1 MIWRQVAATAWRGAL
16 QLFHD
21 RRTLALLL
29 VVPSLLMTLVRYA
42 FTSQQ
47 GVFDGVGP
55 MLLALFPFTVMF
67 VVASVAMLRE
77 RTNGTLERLLAGP
90 AGKGELLTGYA
101 LAFGAATL
109 VQVGVV
115 LAVSLWG
122 LSLKVGGPIWL
133 VVVFALLDAWLGMA
147 LGLFLSAFARTEFQA
162 VQFLPAFVLPQF
174 LLCGLLV
181 PRDQMAGALRLL
193 SDFLPL
199 SYAVDG
205 VSRVAASGALTGALW
220 TDLVVVAACI
230 PVALALGAF
239 TLQRK
244 GE

>member
-1 MIWRQVAATAWRGAL
+1 MAGPVAATARRVLL
-16 QLFHD
+16 QLLHD
-21 RRTLALLL
+21 RRTSALLL
-29 VVPSLLMTLVRYA
+29 VVPSVLMTLVRYA
-42 FTSQQ
+42 FTNQPQ
-47 GVFDGVGP
+47 VFQGVGP

-77 RTNGTLERLLAGP
+77 RSSGTLERLMAGP
-90 AGKGELLTGYA
+90 ASKGGLLAGYA

-109 VQVGVV
+109 AQVAVV
-115 LAVSLWG
+115 LGVSLWG
-122 LSLKVGGPIWL
+122 LSLKVDGSIWL
-133 VVVFALLDAWLGMA
+133 VVLFALLDAWLGMA
-147 LGLFLSAFARTEFQA
+147 LGLFLSAFAKTELQA

-181 PRDQMAGALRLL
+181 PRDQMAVALRLL

-205 VSRVAASGALTGALW
+205 VSRVAYTTALTGAIW

-230 PVALALGAF
+230 PVALALGAL
-239 TLQRK
+239 TLQRR

>member
-1 MIWRQVAATAWRGAL
+1 MGGQVGATARRVLL
-16 QLFHD
+16 QLLHD
-21 RRTLALLL
+21 RRTSALLL
-29 VVPSLLMTLVRYA
+29 VVPSVLMTLVRYA
-42 FTSQQ
+42 FTNQPQ
-47 GVFDGVGP
+47 VFEEVGP

-77 RTNGTLERLLAGP
+77 RSNGTLERLLASP
-90 AGKGELLTGYA
+90 ARKGGLLAGYA

-109 VQVGVV
+109 AQVAVV
-115 LAVSLWG
+115 LGVSLWG
-122 LSLKVGGPIWL
+122 LSLKVDGSIWL
-133 VVVFALLDAWLGMA
+133 VVLFALLDAWLGMA

-181 PRDQMAGALRLL
+181 PRDQMAGALHLL

-205 VSRVAASGALTGALW
+205 VSRVASSGALTGALW

-230 PVALALGAF
+230 PVALALGAL

>member
-1 MIWRQVAATAWRGAL
+1 MWRQVAATARRVLL
-16 QLFHD
+16 QLAHD
-21 RRTLALLL
+21 RRTSGLLL
-29 VVPSLLMTLVRYA
+29 VVPSVLMTLVRYA
-42 FTSQQ
+42 FTGQRA
-47 GVFDGVGP
+47 VFEGVGP

-77 RTNGTLERLLAGP
+77 RSNGTLERLLAGP
-90 AGKGELLTGYA
+90 AGKGGLLAGYA

-109 VQVGVV
+109 LQVGVV

-122 LSLKVGGPIWL
+122 LSLKVGGSLWL
-133 VVVFALLDAWLGMA
+133 VVLFALLDAWLGMA
-147 LGLFLSAFARTEFQA
+147 LGLLLSAFARTEFQA

-230 PVALALGAF
+230 PVALALGAL

>member
-1 MIWRQVAATAWRGAL
+1 MWRQVAATARRVLL
-16 QLFHD
+16 QLAHD
-21 RRTLALLL
+21 RRTSGLLL
-29 VVPSLLMTLVRYA
+29 VVPSVLMTLVRYA
-42 FTSQQ
+42 FTGQWA
-47 GVFDGVGP
+47 VFEGVGP

-77 RTNGTLERLLAGP
+77 RSNGTLERLLAGP
-90 AGKGELLTGYA
+90 AGKGGLLAGYA

-109 VQVGVV
+109 LQVGVV

-122 LSLKVGGPIWL
+122 LSLKVGGSLWL
-133 VVVFALLDAWLGMA
+133 VVLFALLDAWLGMA
-147 LGLFLSAFARTEFQA
+147 LGLLLSAFARTEFQA

-230 PVALALGAF
+230 PVALALGAL